1 MSSIGLNCVL
11 SKGIVRLMYR
21 AVVSNSRPS
30 YDISIMGLPGGMG
43 HLAPPSTQ
51 YSMIRRADIA
61 CARCSARAAQTMAG
75 ESVDLFDG
83 TVPRATFPLAAL
95 PGRDAC
101 CCFFFVQLE
110 A

>member
-30 YDISIMGLPGGMG
+30 YDISIMGLPGGVG
-43 HLAPPSTQ
+43 RLAPPSTQ
-51 YSMIRRADIA
+51 YSIIRRADIA

-75 ESVDLFDG
+75 ESVELFDG
-83 TVPRATFPLAAL
+83 VVFRTMFRLAAL
-95 PGRDAC
+95 PDRDVC
-101 CCFFFVQLE
+101 CCFCFLQLE